1 MNPKLEKRRVTVALT
16 REGDDSLSDQG
27 STELREEAREDRMN
41 AKAIKSSQFLL
52 VFFFLKLLF
61 WQFPMQ
67 QEEMRRRDMHLKL

>member
-1 MNPKLEKRRVTVALT
+1 MALTT

-52 VFFFLKLLF
+52 VFFS
-61 WQFPMQ
+61 
-67 QEEMRRRDMHLKL
+67 